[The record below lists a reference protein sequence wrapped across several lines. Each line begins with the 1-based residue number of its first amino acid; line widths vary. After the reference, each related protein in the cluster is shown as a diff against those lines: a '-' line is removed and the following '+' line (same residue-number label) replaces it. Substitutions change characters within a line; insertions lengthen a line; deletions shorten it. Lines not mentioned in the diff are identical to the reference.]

1 MKKISNYFTDLK
13 KRVFPVYM
21 AETVDESGIAPE
33 IVTYYKPES
42 SIAEEYRIIRM
53 NFLSVNSGRSLKTLL
68 VTSAV
73 RDEGKTTT
81 AVNLAVT
88 FAQNSDKPVLLLDAD
103 LRKGTIPQL
112 LGLNSNKGLSNLLK
126 EDAPPES
133 LESLIQETRI
143 PNLFVLSAG
152 DIGVHDSKLLQ
163 ATRRKELFKTLKE
176 RFEHIIIDSPPV
188 IPVTDARILSSDVD
202 GVILAVGSGKANR
215 DIIQQTCSLLEQMH
229 ANILGFVFVGA
240 EYFYP
245 KYKYYYYH
253 YGEKNE

>member
-1 MKKISNYFTDLK
+1 MKKISKYFTNLK

-42 SIAEEYRIIRM
+42 SIAEECRIIRM
-53 NFLSVNSGRSLKTLL
+53 NLLSVDSGRPLKTLL

-103 LRKGTIPQL
+103 LRKGMIPRF

-126 EDAPPES
+126 EDIP
-133 LESLIQETRI
+133 LESLIQETRA

-152 DIGVHDSKLLQ
+152 DIGVHGSRLLQ
-163 ATRRKELFKTLKE
+163 TARRKELFETLKE

-202 GVILAVGSGKANR
+202 GVILAVGSGKVNR
-215 DIIQQTCSLLEQMH
+215 DLIQQAHSLLEQVH
-229 ANILGFVFVGA
+229 ANIVGFVFVGA
-240 EYFYP
+240 EYFFP